1 MENINHTNA
10 RAQLSIL
17 MDKAILGQPVEA
29 TRKDK
34 ESVVIISK
42 SPFEAYKRAKF
53 DQNLTK

>member
-1 MENINHTNA
+1 METMNHTNA

-17 MDKAILGQPVEA
+17 MNKAILGQPVEV
-29 TRKDK
+29 THKDK

-42 SPFEAYKRAKF
+42 SSFESYKRAKF